1 MKKSWSP
8 FFGISQNQRNYKTVN
23 NLFTTKVRGP
33 FPTINQQGDQ
43 RVEKEVL
50 EDIRKNQ
57 ELITKQPTR
66 RIDVVPSILEHNF
79 FRTIEDQ
86 ERKEWE
92 SIGLENGLDVWQFRN
107 QRHGK
112 IVKQMGDYI
121 RYSLEDAEVAFAKF
135 TGDEEKRRAKLRK
148 NVKQSRFINEV
159 EFSTEAS
166 SFTPQETEEVP
177 FLLPFPF
184 SLPPLP
190 ILSLFPF
197 PFFLSPCPFP
207 ILLPPFPF
215 SFFPPFP
222 TLSSPFHFY
231 PFLSLPSHLS
241 SFASPLGMPASPFI
255 GVTQNL
261 IFQLIHPPSF
271 SYIYECSP
279 LPFFMPYN
287 IMKGKMR
294 KRKTNEHL

>member
-177 FLLPFPF
+177 FLLPFPYF
-184 SLPPLP
+184 
-190 ILSLFPF
+190 LSLFHF
-197 PFFLSPCPFP
+197 PFFLSPFP
-207 ILLPPFPF
+207 ILLPPFLLS
-215 SFFPPFP
+215 SFPYSPLLF
-222 TLSSPFHFY
+222 TLS
-231 PFLSLPSHLS
+231 LSLPSLVAPS
-241 SFASPLGMPASPFI
+241 SFASPLGIPASPFI

-261 IFQLIHPPSF
+261 IFQLIHHRLFLHLRVFRPSF
-271 SYIYECSP
+271 LYGFTI
-279 LPFFMPYN
+279 L
-287 IMKGKMR
+287 
-294 KRKTNEHL
+294 